1 MTPSC
6 AGILKRLLA
15 HPLTRGMDLDD
26 PQTTALRRRIIREK
40 PFLRRLYDEWYRW
53 IAASLPAGSDPVLE
67 LGSGAGFLDE
77 YVPNLITSEVF
88 PVAGIRLVL
97 DGQRLPFPNSSLR
110 AIVMTD
116 VLHHIPRPKDFFTE
130 AGRCVRAGGR
140 IVLIEPWV
148 TQWSRRVFRHL
159 HHEPFDPKSAAWEIP
174 TSGPLSGANGA
185 MPWILFERDRT
196 IFEQKFP
203 QWRIDLVEPFMPL
216 SYLVSGGV
224 SMRTLM
230 PGFSYPLWRAA
241 ERLARPWR
249 RQTGMFAKIVLTNQC
264 V

>member
-1 MTPSC
+1 MTPSHH
-6 AGILKRLLA
+6 GILKRLLA

-26 PQTTALRRRIIREK
+26 PRTTALRRRIIREK

-130 AGRCVRAGGR
+130 AGGASAPAGA
-140 IVLIEPWV
+140 LC
-148 TQWSRRVFRHL
+148 
-159 HHEPFDPKSAAWEIP
+159 
-174 TSGPLSGANGA
+174 LS
-185 MPWILFERDRT
+185 
-196 IFEQKFP
+196 
-203 QWRIDLVEPFMPL
+203 
-216 SYLVSGGV
+216 S
-224 SMRTLM
+224 
-230 PGFSYPLWRAA
+230 PG
-241 ERLARPWR
+241 
-249 RQTGMFAKIVLTNQC
+249 
-264 V
+264 